1 MRPHTCCQILFGIS
15 MHCFDDKRKGS
26 LQQQKQICPSE
37 NEVNIITSELL
48 LNASA
53 LTGHVKP
60 KFILMGLVKEPSG
73 KVSGTWKELEPST
86 GVTVPP

>member
-37 NEVNIITSELL
+37 NEVNVNYFSLHQCI
-48 LNASA
+48 
-53 LTGHVKP
+53 
-60 KFILMGLVKEPSG
+60 
-73 KVSGTWKELEPST
+73 ST
-86 GVTVPP
+86 HRPRETEIHPDGIGEGAIR